1 MHRSRRWQTSLHR
14 ARATVSRESHWS
26 ELDVAGAMPTPVVVA
41 VVQATHSL
49 EASAAVGMAAQGRM
63 ALCSTATAL
72 NTTVVA
78 VVRLLAAHGSTR
90 LFLAMAVALA
100 QDFLAPVSHDLA
112 AVGLAEASW

>member
-1 MHRSRRWQTSLHR
+1 L
-14 ARATVSRESHWS
+14 

-49 EASAAVGMAAQGRM
+49 EASAAVGVVMAAQGRM

-100 QDFLAPVSHDLA
+100 QDFPAPVSHDLA